1 MVLPE
6 GSASGSGRRYHFELP
21 GIYCDLEKGELVLK
35 PVPRNFPAQNVA
47 LGFVVS
53 LLYLMVQPRP
63 KDIPDTLVKTAGT
76 PSGKPRYARSK
87 LSCCTLQKRLKN

>member
-6 GSASGSGRRYHFELP
+6 GFASLSGRRYHFEVP

-35 PVPRNFPAQNVA
+35 HLPRNFPAQNVA
-47 LGFVVS
+47 LAFVAS

-63 KDIPDTLVKTAGT
+63 KDVPDTLGKSATA
-76 PSGKPRYARSK
+76 PSGQPG
-87 LSCCTLQKRLKN
+87 

>member
-47 LGFVVS
+47 LAFVAS

-63 KDIPDTLVKTAGT
+63 KDVPDTLGKSATA
-76 PSGKPRYARSK
+76 PSGQPG
-87 LSCCTLQKRLKN
+87 